1 MNDHNDIY
9 LVYKKGANFKALP
22 YDAAIEQQ
30 AVLIADGWKHIATLS
45 APGFIE
51 YVYENQ
57 TFTI

>member
-45 APGFIE
+45 APEFIKHVFE
-51 YVYENQ
+51 L
-57 TFTI
+57 